1 MEGVRVLIV
10 GAGLAGLALA
20 RALRQADIGAELIE
34 RQAGWDAG
42 GTGIYL
48 PANGVRALAALGLG
62 DAVAAAAVGI
72 PSQRL
77 LTHRGQLLA
86 EIGMR
91 DVWGDVGAC
100 LALPRA
106 TLHRMLRDG
115 VPLRLGRTIRALEQ
129 VDGPVQVTFDDGTSG
144 EYDLVVGADGL
155 HSTVRRLAVDDRP
168 PVPVGQLSWRFLAPR
183 PAGAVTWSAMLGR
196 DATFLTIPI
205 GEESIYCYADVGGR
219 VAPSD
224 DPVAVLRERFAGFAA
239 PGPELL
245 DHLAP
250 GEVHV
255 APIEEVDA
263 ERWGR
268 GAVVLIGDAAH
279 GMSPNMAQGA
289 SLAFEDALEL
299 AACLRD
305 AISVAE
311 AGAELAARRCGR
323 TRWVRERT
331 HRRDRTRGLPPAV
344 RNLVLR
350 SAARRIFQADYRPLL
365 EPVPV
370 AVAVPPEAS
379 ARGGAGRDGDGLKT
393 S

>member
-20 RALRQADIGAELIE
+20 RALRQAGVGAELIE
-34 RQAGWDAG
+34 RQASWDAG

-62 DAVAAAAVGI
+62 DAVAAAAVRI

-77 LTHRGQLLA
+77 LTHRGRLLA
-86 EIGMR
+86 EIGMG

-106 TLHRMLRDG
+106 SLHRMLRDG
-115 VPLRLGRTIRALEQ
+115 VPLRLGRTIRGLEH
-129 VDGPVQVTFDDGTSG
+129 VDGPVRATFDDGTRG

-155 HSTVRRLAVDDRP
+155 RSTVRRLVVDDRP
-168 PVPVGQLSWRFLAPR
+168 PIPVGQLSWRFLAPR
-183 PAGAVTWSAMLGR
+183 PAGAATWSAMLAR

-205 GEESIYCYADVGGR
+205 GEESIYCYADVGGT
-219 VAPSD
+219 ATPSG

-239 PGPELL
+239 PVPELL
-245 DHLAP
+245 DQLAP
-250 GEVHV
+250 GEVHA

-305 AISVAE
+305 AVSVAG
-311 AGAELAARRCGR
+311 AGSELAARRRAR
-323 TRWVRERT
+323 TGWVRART
-331 HRRDRTRGLPPAV
+331 HRRDRTRGLPPPV
-344 RNLVLR
+344 RNLVLW
-350 SAARRIFQADYRPLL
+350 SVGRRIFQTDYRPLL
-365 EPVPV
+365 EPVGAPS
-370 AVAVPPEAS
+370 S
-379 ARGGAGRDGDGLKT
+379 ATTGLKP

>member
-1 MEGVRVLIV
+1 MEDVRVLIV

-72 PSQRL
+72 PGQRL

-86 EIGMR
+86 EVGMR

-183 PAGAVTWSAMLGR
+183 PAGAATWSAMLGR
-196 DATFLTIPI
+196 GATFLTVPI

-219 VAPSD
+219 AAPSG

-239 PGPELL
+239 PVPELL
-245 DHLAP
+245 DQLTP

-305 AISVAE
+305 ADRVAE
-311 AGAELAARRCGR
+311 AGAALAARRRGR

-365 EPVPV
+365 EPVTVTV
-370 AVAVPPEAS
+370 AVAAPPEAG
-379 ARGGAGRDGDGLKT
+379 ARRGGDGPKT
-393 S
+393 W